1 MKTQDL
7 TKTTKWKFGIGLISL
22 AVLLAVGL
30 SAANAQTPSAHQHP
44 ATNAPLDAAAFQM
57 QIGQLRS
64 QVAELGR
71 IIQSHGGTGPQM
83 PAAGMS
89 GMPGMPGGGSAGGM
103 GRMGMDNMMIGMDG
117 MKGGGMQGMSGSGG
131 GMGMMDMDM
140 MKMMRMGGGSG
151 GNMPGMSPSS
161 GGGMGM
167 MGMMKDMDM
176 MGMGGMQSMNMPSA
190 LPGFPGGS
198 HLYHIGATGFFL
210 DHPQHIT
217 LTTEQQT
224 ALNKTKEQAA
234 LAKNKTDREIEQAE
248 QELWELTA
256 ADQPDAGKIE
266 TKIREIEKLRGN
278 QRLGFIRSVGD
289 AARVLTEEQRKQL
302 VGLAAPA
309 RAGTSTPPHTSH
321 TP

>member
-1 MKTQDL
+1 MSSIAGL
-7 TKTTKWKFGIGLISL
+7 LAIGLS
-22 AVLLAVGL
+22 V
-30 SAANAQTPSAHQHP
+30 ANAQTPPAHQHP
-44 ATNAPLDAAAFQM
+44 ATNAPADATALQV
-57 QIGQLRS
+57 QLNQLRN
-64 QVAELGR
+64 QVAELAR
-71 IIQSHGGTGPQM
+71 MIQSHGGAGPGGAM
-83 PAAGMS
+83 STIPPVGPMAGAVSPGMS
-89 GMPGMPGGGSAGGM
+89 GMPGMSGGASAGGM
-103 GRMGMDNMMIGMDG
+103 GMMGMDNMMMRG
-117 MKGGGMQGMSGSGG
+117 MKGGGMQGMGGSGG
-131 GMGMMDMDM
+131 GMGMTDMDM

-151 GNMPGMSPSS
+151 GGMPGMNAPS
-161 GGGMGM
+161 GGGMMDM
-167 MGMMKDMDM
+167 MGMMKGMDM

-190 LPGFPGGS
+190 LPGFPGAS

-234 LAKNKTDREIEQAE
+234 LAKNKSDREIEQAE

-266 TKIREIEKLRGN
+266 TRIREIEKLRGD
-278 QRLGFIRSVGD
+278 QRLAFIRSAGD
-289 AARVLTEEQRKQL
+289 AAKVLTDEQRKQL

-309 RAGTSTPPHTSH
+309 KAGTSTAPHTSH